1 MNLFEK
7 FPVSLTNSIGRKKEV
22 FEPVVKGKVGM
33 YVCGPTVYNEVHLG
47 NLRSFLSF
55 DLIYRYLTYLG
66 YAVRYVRNIT
76 DVGHLEFDADDGED
90 KIGKEAKKY
99 DLEPME
105 VAQKYTNL
113 FHEVTGL
120 FNMIHPSI
128 EPIASGHI
136 IEQIQMIEKILKNG
150 YAYESEGSV
159 YFDVN
164 KYDKDH
170 DYGKLSGRKIEDLIS
185 QTRDLDGQD
194 QKRNPLDF
202 ALWKKAEPSHIM
214 RWPSPWSDGF
224 PGWHLE
230 CSVMGTKYLGQEFDI
245 HGGGMDLKFPHHE
258 CEIAQSVGAD
268 GREAVKY
275 WVHGNML
282 TVEGK
287 KMSKSEGNGFT
298 PLELISGDHPMLKRG
313 YSPMTIRF
321 FMLQAHYSSTL
332 DFSNEAL
339 EAAEKGYKRLIRAMN
354 ALEGLQAA
362 KNPDTEI
369 SKSIKEKLNA
379 IHKHLSDDFNSPLA
393 LAKIF
398 EICNQ
403 INQWSVEGKGISS
416 IAEKDLDSLKKELAA
431 LVRNVLGLEEEKD
444 FNTETLSK
452 VMNLLMEI
460 RKDSK
465 LKKDFGTSDKI
476 RDDLNKI
483 GIKLKDM
490 SNGETSYLID

>member
-1 MNLFEK
+1 
-7 FPVSLTNSIGRKKEV
+7 
-22 FEPVVKGKVGM
+22 
-33 YVCGPTVYNEVHLG
+33 
-47 NLRSFLSF
+47 
-55 DLIYRYLTYLG
+55 
-66 YAVRYVRNIT
+66 
-76 DVGHLEFDADDGED
+76 
-90 KIGKEAKKY
+90 
-99 DLEPME
+99 
-105 VAQKYTNL
+105 
-113 FHEVTGL
+113 
-120 FNMIHPSI
+120 
-128 EPIASGHI
+128 
-136 IEQIQMIEKILKNG
+136 
-150 YAYESEGSV
+150 
-159 YFDVN
+159 
-164 KYDKDH
+164 
-170 DYGKLSGRKIEDLIS
+170 
-185 QTRDLDGQD
+185 
-194 QKRNPLDF
+194 
-202 ALWKKAEPSHIM
+202 
-214 RWPSPWSDGF
+214 
-224 PGWHLE
+224 
-230 CSVMGTKYLGQEFDI
+230 
-245 HGGGMDLKFPHHE
+245 
-258 CEIAQSVGAD
+258 
-268 GREAVKY
+268 
-275 WVHGNML
+275 
-282 TVEGK
+282 
-287 KMSKSEGNGFT
+287 MSKSEGNGFT